1 MKILINEKQEQI
13 LHKCMIKE
21 AMGENFSFE
30 ELKSIKSYKGR
41 FDYCLKTLGPTQGR
55 GSSRVV
61 FQLSDDKVLK
71 LALNQK
77 GIAQN
82 EAECDWGVQSYD
94 VVPEIFKESDTDNYY
109 FLVSEYVLPA
119 TEEDFEQIFDFDFT
133 TFCQCLV
140 AFWKCYNPQGRC
152 YISPMDNQSL
162 EVLLNDSDDLN
173 SFYNYMTD
181 YRVPIGDVIRIQ
193 NYGMTNRSGQP
204 QIVLLDSGFNDDVW
218 NKHYKR

>member
-1 MKILINEKQEQI
+1 MKILINEKQERL
-13 LHKCMIKE
+13 LHKCFLKE

-30 ELKSIKSYKGR
+30 ELKSIGSFKGR
-41 FDYCLKTLGPTQGR
+41 YEYCVRTLGPTQGR

-173 SFYNYMTD
+173 SFYNYMAD

-204 QIVLLDSGFNDDVW
+204 QIVLLDSGLNDDVW

>member
-1 MKILINEKQEQI
+1 MKILINEKQERL
-13 LHKCMIKE
+13 LHKCFLKE

-30 ELKSIKSYKGR
+30 ELKSIKSFKGR
-41 FDYCLKTLGPTQGR
+41 FDYCVRTLGPTQGR

-94 VVPEIFKESDTDNYY
+94 VVPEIFNESDTDNYY

-173 SFYNYMTD
+173 SFYNYMAD

-204 QIVLLDSGFNDDVW
+204 QIVLLDSGLNDDVW